1 MICKFNNEEKWTF
14 TKVRE
19 IRADREGLMVRDRIL
34 KVNKGDLL
42 SRSCELY
49 NVSSLSRSHYQEE
62 KGG

>member
-1 MICKFNNEEKWTF
+1 VISKFNNEEKWTF

-19 IRADREGLMVRDRIL
+19 IRPYGEGLMVRDGIL

-42 SRSCELY
+42 SPSCGLA
-49 NVSSLSRSHYQEE
+49 NVSSLSMSHYQEE